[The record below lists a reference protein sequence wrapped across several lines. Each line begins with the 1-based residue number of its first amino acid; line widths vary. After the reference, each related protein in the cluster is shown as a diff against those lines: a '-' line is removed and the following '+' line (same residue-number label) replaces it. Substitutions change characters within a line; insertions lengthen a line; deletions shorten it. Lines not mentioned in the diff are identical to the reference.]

1 MVEAPIVDF
10 TSVIRI
16 VAVRW
21 LATEATWCVL
31 ATVGVSNLV
40 DHGVHRFV
48 TGKAEADAD
57 AALSISVV
65 LNQVAESEDAATAAV
80 VIDTAGWVKMP

>member
-1 MVEAPIVDF
+1 M
-10 TSVIRI
+10 R
-16 VAVRW
+16 
-21 LATEATWCVL
+21 VL

-80 VIDTAGWVKMP
+80 VVDTAGWVKNAVIIDIVGDTVLVA